1 MRKENYK
8 VTAWLNDGDEVHA
21 NVVASGSAQAQDIVF
36 ADEQFITFCQG
47 RQIVKVDVVRV
58 GNSNANVDENR
69 FALTRTADNMVV
81 AIDLDTR
88 LKVTFPIGRYNE
100 NNVEMLGNATI
111 VDALTI
117 ANSLRL
123 LAEWLQEHYPEVVNY
138 SAR

>member
-1 MRKENYK
+1 MRKETYK
-8 VTAWLNDGDEVHA
+8 VTVYLSDGDEVHA

-36 ADEQFITFCQG
+36 ADEQFIAFCQG

-58 GNSNANVDENR
+58 NANPNVDENR

-81 AIDLDTR
+81 AIDLDAR

-100 NNVEMLGNATI
+100 NEVEMLGNAKI